1 MARLFDG
8 TDDYLTKASA
18 IFSGVSPTDY
28 NITLAAWVRPED
40 KHDGIIMGADDGSTN
55 DERFCIWS
63 RSVGRFAL
71 RSKSSYFQTPDKDYD
86 NSNIEWFHVAG
97 VLEYDSRALYV
108 NGVSEATNSATHS
121 IDMSGADN
129 FYIGRDRTGR
139 YWDGAIAEAAAY
151 NAALSAG
158 QISSLAAG
166 VSPLLVRP
174 DALIGYWPLGGAYSA
189 NDADTDIVG
198 GHALTDSG
206 SPTGEDHPP
215 IFYPASP
222 PLYIT
227 TVAAPVVP
235 GQGHDWK
242 VPDNTPDWKVPDND
256 ADFRTA
262 NNKTDYKVLKD
273 A

>member
-8 TDDYLTKASA
+8 IDDYLTKASA

-55 DERFCIWS
+55 DERFSIWS

-71 RSKSSYFQTPDKDYD
+71 RFKGSYIQTPDKDYD
-86 NSNIEWFHVAG
+86 NSNTTWYHVAG
-97 VLEYDSRALYV
+97 VLEYSDRALYV
-108 NGVSEATNSATHS
+108 NGVSEATNSDNTS
-121 IDMSGADN
+121 LDMSGADN

-158 QISSLAAG
+158 EIASLAAG
-166 VSPLLVRP
+166 FSPLLVRP

-215 IFYPASP
+215 IFYPASSP
-222 PLYIT
+222 TLY
-227 TVAAPVVP
+227 VP
-235 GQGHDWK
+235 AVGGQATRAMHHY
-242 VPDNTPDWKVPDND
+242 
-256 ADFRTA
+256 RM
-262 NNKTDYKVLKD
+262 LRCS
-273 A
+273 